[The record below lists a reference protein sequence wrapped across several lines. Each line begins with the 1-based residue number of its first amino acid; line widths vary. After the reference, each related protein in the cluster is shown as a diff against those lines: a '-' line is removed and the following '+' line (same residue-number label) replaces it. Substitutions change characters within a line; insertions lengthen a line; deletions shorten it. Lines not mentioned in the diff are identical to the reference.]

1 MEFPHRKLLQQ
12 NDLSTCAKKCSP
24 VFNKDGS
31 CSVSCFPQCVGV
43 CKSLKTPSNYSN
55 CSFFPCQS
63 PPPPPPP
70 LSLSLPIKFHNEKTL
85 NQKHVIKTSLT
96 ITSCMIGGVAVLF
109 IIYMIMKR
117 YFSRLN
123 NSRSRDFPILFDTH
137 QGFIDEDRGPV
148 IDHHIWFINTVGL
161 PQSIIDSITVLKYKK
176 DDGLVEGTECAVC
189 LSEFE
194 EDESL
199 RLLPKC
205 SHAFHIP
212 CIDTWLR
219 SHKNCPLCRAP
230 IVSDIASAQRVL
242 TEPSLSDSGPMEE
255 TQIENLENHGGGL
268 ATNQILGETSGV
280 RDVGDDDIGISENGS
295 YSENPSKG
303 LPNSEDGNSLSLVL
317 SGLGDKPEV
326 NDEEDL
332 QPVRRSF
339 SMDATSAM
347 AIYADSQLLNL
358 KKLKSKQSSGN
369 LSFYKLMK
377 KGSPSMKRSSS
388 SSRKFSSL
396 SSKHYRS
403 QSSILPS

>member
-1 MEFPHRKLLQQ
+1 MEFHHRKLLSQ
-12 NDLSTCAKKCSP
+12 NGLLTCEKECNL

-31 CSVSCFPQCVGV
+31 CSTTCFGQCPGV
-43 CKSLKTPSNYSN
+43 CKRLNPSDNLN
-55 CSFFPCQS
+55 CSFVPGES
-63 PPPPPPP
+63 PPPPSPHEP
-70 LSLSLPIKFHNEKTL
+70 LHDYVYENL
-85 NQKHVIKTSLT
+85 NQKHIIKTSLT
-96 ITSCMIGGVAVLF
+96 ITSCMIGGVAILF

-123 NSRSRDFPILFDTH
+123 NSRSRDLPILFDTR
-137 QGFIDEDRGPV
+137 QEFLDEDHGPV
-148 IDHHIWFINTVGL
+148 IDHHVWFINTVGL
-161 PQSIIDSITVLKYKK
+161 PQSIIDSITVFKYKK

-230 IVSDIASAQRVL
+230 IVSDVASAQRVL
-242 TEPSLSDSGPMEE
+242 TEPSLSDSGPVEE
-255 TQIENLENHGGGL
+255 TQIENLENHGGGV
-268 ATNQILGETSGV
+268 ATNQIGGETSGA
-280 RDVGDDDIGISENGS
+280 RDVDDDDIGAVFSENES
-295 YSENPSKG
+295 YSENPLKG
-303 LPNSEDGNSLSLVL
+303 LPNSEDGNSHSLVL
-317 SGLGDKPEV
+317 SHLGDKPEV

-347 AIYADSQLLNL
+347 VIYSDSQFLNL
-358 KKLKSKQSSGN
+358 KKSKSKQSSGN
-369 LSFYKLMK
+369 LSLYKLMK

-388 SSRKFSSL
+388 SSRKFSC
-396 SSKHYRS
+396 KHYRS